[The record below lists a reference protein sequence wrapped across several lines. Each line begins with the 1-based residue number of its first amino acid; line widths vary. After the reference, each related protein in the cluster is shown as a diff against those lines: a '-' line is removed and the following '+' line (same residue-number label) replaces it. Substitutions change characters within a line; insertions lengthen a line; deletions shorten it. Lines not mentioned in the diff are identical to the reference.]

1 MNLISAEVLQLIAWL
16 LTLVEFI
23 LALYI
28 FLLNTRHTANRHV
41 SALLMLFVVNTFALG
56 LIIGGVESA
65 DIAVPLLVATI
76 PAIEPAVLLVA
87 VVLLKP
93 QWMRGRWRWVWWPV
107 YVLAFLPTVLTTV
120 DLAFGTNLWYG
131 GAVAAEAVGEFVSM
145 ASHTTGILAP
155 VITVANLYILGTL
168 PIVLLSYVALFDR
181 GANRLTRQLAWLL
194 LGAQLVTLLFQFLLR
209 GLVGTAV
216 ASTVSAFVFVSA
228 YAYAGFQQMISERRL
243 QRGRLETRLTLLIL
257 AVTVPILVA
266 IVLFRSVS
274 TRQTLEQQANERL
287 AYTNRSMATTVSMW
301 LDLNV
306 QSLQSLVSLPD
317 TYSMDAT
324 RQRPVLV
331 TMADAH
337 PHMYL
342 VSTTDLAGTN
352 VARSDDQ
359 APKEY
364 GDRAW
369 FEGARQGS
377 PVTYQTLV
385 GRTSGEPA
393 LVAAMPITDEAGD
406 IVGVGMFASDLTEL
420 SQQVQVSKVGK
431 SGYAYVVDSMNQVVA
446 HPDPAYSS
454 ELRDLSSYPP
464 VAALRTGRQ
473 GIVNFTDQNGQAWRA
488 SVVELDNGW
497 GVFVQQPL
505 SELLQE
511 FRALS
516 IVTVAVAV
524 VGALMLLLL
533 SWLTIRQAIRPIG
546 TLTETATAIAA
557 GDLERAAP
565 IESEDEIGTLAG
577 AFNSMTEQ
585 LRGLIGGLEDQ
596 VADRTRDLARRS
608 AYLEATADVGR
619 AASSMLET
627 GQLIAN
633 VVELIRERFDLYY
646 VGLFEVDAGGQW
658 AVLRAGTGTAGSA
671 MLARGHRIRVGEGMI
686 GWSVEHGQSR
696 VALAAEEDAVRL
708 ATAELPETRSEAALP
723 LRSRGVVVGALTV
736 QHTQPGAFDP
746 DTLGVLQTMAD
757 QVAVALD
764 NARLFTSS
772 QEALETT
779 RRAFGQMSRDAW
791 RQLLRPRQEWGY
803 RYAQQTVLPVEG
815 ERSPAMLGAERA
827 GLTVQQDGKDG
838 TSLAIPLRVRDQIV
852 GVLGLR
858 RGEGE
863 GWTDEETDLLE
874 AFAAQLETALEGAR
888 LYQDV
893 QRRAAEDRLV
903 GDIAGRLRA
912 TLDVETVLQTAV
924 REMGSAL
931 GIDKVELRLDKPQ
944 PEESL
949 EPLQEARTGAAGEED
964 GYAGMG

>member
-1 MNLISAEVLQLIAWL
+1 MNLISADVVQLIAWL
-16 LTLVEFI
+16 LTLIEFI

-28 FLLNTRHTANRHV
+28 FLLNTQHTANRHV

-56 LIIGGVESA
+56 LVLGGGQSA
-65 DIAVPLLVATI
+65 EIAIPLLVATI
-76 PAIEPAVLLVA
+76 PAIEPAVLIVA

-107 YVLAFLPTVLTTV
+107 YGLTFLPMVLTIV
-120 DLAFGTNLWYG
+120 DFAFGTNLWYG
-131 GAVAAEAVGEFVSM
+131 GVEAAVATGEFVSM
-145 ASHTTGILAP
+145 AGYTTGILAP
-155 VITVANLYILGTL
+155 IIMATNLYILGTL
-168 PIVLLSYVALFDR
+168 PIAFLLYIALFER

-209 GLVGTAV
+209 DLTGTEV
-216 ASTVSAFVFVSA
+216 ASIISAFVFVLA

-257 AVTVPILVA
+257 AVTVPILVS
-266 IVLFRSVS
+266 IVVFRSVS
-274 TRQTLEQQANERL
+274 TSQTLEQQANERL
-287 AYTNRSMATTVSMW
+287 TYTGRSVATNVSMW

-317 TYSMDAT
+317 TYSMDAG
-324 RQRPVLV
+324 RQKPALV
-331 TMADAH
+331 SMVGAH

-342 VSTTDLAGTN
+342 VSTTDLDGIN

-364 GDRAW
+364 GDRIW
-369 FEGARQGS
+369 FQGARQGD
-377 PVTYQTLV
+377 PLTYQTLI

-393 LVAAMPITDEAGD
+393 LVASIPITDESGD
-406 IVGVGMFASDLTEL
+406 IVGVGMFASDLTDLGE
-420 SQQVQVSKVGK
+420 QVQISKVGD
-431 SGYAYVVDSMNQVVA
+431 SGVAYVVDSLNQVVA

-454 ELRDLSSYPP
+454 ELRDLSAYPP
-464 VAALRTGRQ
+464 VAALRAGTQ

-488 SVVELDNGW
+488 PVVALDNDW
-497 GVFVQQPL
+497 GVVVQQPV

-511 FRALS
+511 FRALGT
-516 IVTVAVAV
+516 VTIAVAV
-524 VGALMLLLL
+524 VGTLMLLLL

-557 GDLERAAP
+557 GDLDRVAP
-565 IESEDEIGTLAG
+565 VESEDEIGTLAR

-585 LRGLIGGLEDQ
+585 LRGLIGGLEHQ
-596 VADRTRDLARRS
+596 VAERTRDLARRS

-619 AASSMLET
+619 VASSILEAD
-627 GQLIAN
+627 QLIEG
-633 VVELIRERFDLYY
+633 VVDLIRERFDLYY
-646 VGLFEVDAGGQW
+646 VGLFEVDSGREW
-658 AVLRAGTGTAGSA
+658 AVLRAGTGAAGNA

-696 VALAAEEDAVRL
+696 VALMAEEDAVRL

-723 LRSRGVVVGALTV
+723 LRSRGQIVGALTV

-746 DTLGVLQTMAD
+746 DTLAVLQTMAD

-764 NARLFTSS
+764 NARLYTES

-779 RRAFGQMSRDAW
+779 RRAFGQMSREAW
-791 RQLLRPRQEWGY
+791 RQLLQPRQEWGY
-803 RYAQQTVLPVEG
+803 RYAHQTVSPVEG
-815 ERSPAMLGAERA
+815 GRPPAMAHAERV
-827 GLTVQQDGKDG
+827 GQTVQWDGQQG
-838 TSLAIPLRVRDQIV
+838 TSLAIPLRVRDQVI
-852 GVLGLR
+852 GTLGFR
-858 RGEGE
+858 KGEQE
-863 GWTDEETDLLE
+863 TWTQEETDLLE

-893 QRRAAEDRLV
+893 QRRASEDRLV
-903 GDIAGRLRA
+903 GEITSRLQA
-912 TLDVETVLQTAV
+912 TLDVDTVLQTAV

-931 GIDKVELRLDKPQ
+931 GIEKVELRLES
-944 PEESL
+944 PESTSPD
-949 EPLQEARTGAAGEED
+949 PLSGVRSRTSREED
-964 GYAGMG
+964 RYAGVD